1 MASPTMTYE
10 VARAIYEYAGT
21 DGLPDFDNLAPLIQI
36 SYVEEAEAAMKA
48 VSEYIFLLADGM
60 EPEDKEQIAIK
71 GTLNAVILL
80 IDPRSKSE
88 GFLGT

>member
-1 MASPTMTYE
+1 MASLTMTNE

-21 DGLPDFDNLAPLIQI
+21 DGLPDFDSLAPTVQI

-48 VSEYIFLLADGM
+48 VSEYIHYLVEGIEA
-60 EPEDKEQIAIK
+60 EDQEQIVVK

-80 IDPRSKSE
+80 IDPRSKPVDSLE
-88 GFLGT
+88 